1 MSPSETHIERRV
13 RVRRDE
19 AFRNRMYRRHRDRK
33 LMSDVRSIL
42 ETSRLTCSEQG
53 RILGACLC
61 MMEEVRLSRR
71 LVAAVRV

>member
-1 MSPSETHIERRV
+1 
-13 RVRRDE
+13 
-19 AFRNRMYRRHRDRK
+19 
-33 LMSDVRSIL
+33 MSDVRSIL

>member
-1 MSPSETHIERRV
+1 MYGNVHVYLTRLVSHV
-13 RVRRDE
+13 RNKE
-19 AFRNRMYRRHRDRK
+19 
-33 LMSDVRSIL
+33 
-42 ETSRLTCSEQG
+42 